1 MEYIN
6 KTKDKFDYY
15 LGSQL
20 NRYDINPGILDP
32 GFGNNINPVILN
44 REKGFELSYMRFK
57 LEYKF

>member
-44 REKGFELSYMRFK
+44 RERVSNYHYM
-57 LEYKF
+57 EI